1 VGGSGGGAGMA
12 MGGLHYDAGGTPSE
26 KLTLEDAA
34 TLAAEGTIQLMTMVW
49 TDDEAA
55 NM

>member
-1 VGGSGGGAGMA
+1 MA
-12 MGGLHYDAGGTPSE
+12 MSGLHYDAGGVPSE

-34 TLAAEGTIQLMTMVW
+34 ALAVEGTIRLMTMVW

>member
-1 VGGSGGGAGMA
+1 MA
-12 MGGLHYDAGGTPSE
+12 GLHYDAGGMPSE
-26 KLTLEDAA
+26 KLTLEDAVQ
-34 TLAAEGTIQLMTMVW
+34 LAAEGSIQLMSMVW